1 MRGVTPVGELGEA
14 LARCAALPAGVEDR
28 DLSPELA
35 VAERIVEGYAVSTPE
50 ER

>member
-1 MRGVTPVGELGEA
+1 VGELGA
-14 LARCAALPAGVEDR
+14 AFGRCAELPADISDR

-35 VAERIVEGYAVSTPE
+35 VAERIVEGYAVSTPQ